1 MRQSAD
7 DLINS
12 LEPSPSPH
20 SRDRMTPA
28 NSTELLDW
36 LVRNQ
41 FLAPERGNEI
51 RAQIGSFPDTHG
63 LCKELL
69 RRDWLTPYQVNQL
82 LQGKGE
88 CLMFGPNRV
97 LSRLGEGAMGTVFKA
112 WNTRLGK
119 LVAIKTIAKEHVA
132 KEQAMKR
139 FLREIATASQLDHPN
154 IVLVR
159 DADEAQGNPY
169 LAMDYIDGIDL
180 AKRVKQDGALP
191 IPLAIEYA
199 RQAALGLQHAFERG
213 VVHRD
218 IKPSNLLVSK
228 SASPEQSAVVKILDF
243 GLARFASEQDN
254 ENRLTQFNKILG
266 TVDYIAPEQI
276 DNARGADIRS
286 DIYSLGCTLYYLIA
300 AKPPF
305 PGADLVAKLT
315 ARISGPL
322 PRIREIRP
330 EAPAGL
336 EEVMVKMMARL
347 PDDRYQTPN
356 EVAAA
361 LASLS
366 KPANAEAKP
375 VSSGQVLLAKLVSPT
390 PGSPVPSAAVLTAKP
405 VMATAA
411 SAATAVPPTSVP
423 SSTDDSLGFGESSAP
438 PSQPSRPTAEN
449 AKAASSTLLI
459 GGAAGL
465 VMALIGLVLLFR
477 MVGCSGEPTKKG
489 YLTPGAAVHL
499 KQVESRLYTDGGA
512 KPLLVEIEREKF
524 TGPVKVEFDRLP
536 QGLSSEPIWIP
547 SGKKQGELRLTVSYT
562 TPPFSAK
569 LRITATAE
577 NLTDESFLDF
587 TLKSSRD

>member
-1 MRQSAD
+1 
-7 DLINS
+7 
-12 LEPSPSPH
+12 
-20 SRDRMTPA
+20 MTPA
-28 NSTELLDW
+28 NPTELLDW
-36 LVRNQ
+36 LIRNQ
-41 FLAPERGNEI
+41 FLAPERGNEV
-51 RAQIGSFPDTHG
+51 RGQLATFPDAHC

-69 RRDWLTPYQVNQL
+69 RRDWITPYQVNQL

-88 CLMFGPNRV
+88 SLTYGPNRV
-97 LSRLGEGAMGTVFKA
+97 LNRLGEGAMGTVFKA
-112 WNTRLGK
+112 WNVRLGK

-169 LAMDYIDGIDL
+169 LAMDFIDGIDL
-180 AKRVKQDGALP
+180 AKRVKQDGPLP
-191 IPLAIEYA
+191 IPLAVEFA
-199 RQAALGLQHAFERG
+199 RQAALGLQHAFERD

-218 IKPSNLLVSK
+218 IKPSNLLMAK
-228 SASPEQSAVVKILDF
+228 AASPEQTPVVKILDF

-286 DIYSLGCTLYYLIA
+286 DIYSLGCTLYYLLA

-322 PRIREIRP
+322 PRIRDVRP

-336 EEVMVKMMARL
+336 EEVMLKMMARL

-361 LASLS
+361 LASFARTTS
-366 KPANAEAKP
+366 PEARPAA
-375 VSSGQVLLAKLVSPT
+375 SGQVLLAKVVTPSADVSLPSAS
-390 PGSPVPSAAVLTAKP
+390 PIPARPLPVPMAAPVTAVP
-405 VMATAA
+405 MAAPQAAMPRSGGPETALPQTAA
-411 SAATAVPPTSVP
+411 SI
-423 SSTDDSLGFGESSAP
+423 STDDSLGLSEGPATPARTHTGSKP
-438 PSQPSRPTAEN
+438 
-449 AKAASSTLLI
+449 ASHVSPMLLI
-459 GGAAGL
+459 GGSAGMI
-465 VMALIGLVLLFR
+465 MALIGFVMLFR
-477 MVGCSGEPTKKG
+477 VVGCNGDPPKKG
-489 YLTPGAAVHL
+489 YFTPGAAVHL
-499 KQVESRLYTDGGA
+499 KPFDSRVYLDGGA
-512 KPLLVEIEREKF
+512 KPLLVEIERDKF
-524 TGPVKVEFDRLP
+524 SGPVKVEFDPLP
-536 QGLSSEPIWIP
+536 KGLSSEPAWIP
-547 SGKKQGELRLTVSYT
+547 SNKKQGELRLTVSYG
-562 TPPFSAK
+562 TPPFAAK

-577 NLTDESFLDF
+577 NLTDEGYLDF
-587 TLKSSRD
+587 TLKSSKTNK

>member
-1 MRQSAD
+1 M
-7 DLINS
+7 I
-12 LEPSPSPH
+12 
-20 SRDRMTPA
+20 PA
-28 NSTELLDW
+28 HSTELLDW

-41 FLAPERGNEI
+41 FLAPERANEV
-51 RAQIGSFPDTHG
+51 RGQLASFPDAHA

-88 CLMFGPNRV
+88 CLMYGPNRV
-97 LSRLGEGAMGTVFKA
+97 LNRLGEGAMGTVYKA
-112 WNTRLGK
+112 WNVRLGK

-169 LAMDYIDGIDL
+169 LAMDFIDGIDL
-180 AKRVKQDGALP
+180 AKRVKQDGPLP
-191 IPLAIEYA
+191 IPVAVEYA

-228 SASPEQSAVVKILDF
+228 SASPEQTPVVKILDF

-286 DIYSLGCTLYYLIA
+286 DIYSLGCTLYFLLT

-322 PRIREIRP
+322 PRIREVRP

-336 EEVMVKMMARL
+336 EEVMLKLMARL

-356 EVAAA
+356 EAAAA
-361 LASLS
+361 LAPFAKPSNAES
-366 KPANAEAKP
+366 KPVA
-375 VSSGQVLLAKLVSPT
+375 SGQILVAKVVTPT
-390 PGSPVPSAAVLTAKP
+390 SGAAYP
-405 VMATAA
+405 TAA
-411 SAATAVPPTSVP
+411 PVTSKPMPLAAPLTAVPVSANPQPATMQPAFANAAVAP
-423 SSTDDSLGFGESSAP
+423 GTPQPFDDDSHGFDPAP
-438 PSQPSRPTAEN
+438 PTPNRSTSP
-449 AKAASSTLLI
+449 ASGPKLSPMLLM
-459 GGAAGL
+459 GGSAGL
-465 VMALIGLVLLFR
+465 VMALIGFVLLFR
-477 MVGCSGEPTKKG
+477 VVGCGVETPKKG
-489 YLTPGAAVHL
+489 YFTPGAAVHL
-499 KQVESRLYTDGGA
+499 KPLDTRVYLDGGA
-512 KPLLVEIEREKF
+512 KPLLVEVEREKF
-524 TGPVKVEFDRLP
+524 SGPVKVEFDPLP
-536 QGLSSEPIWIP
+536 QGLSSEPTWIP
-547 SGKKQGELRLTVSYT
+547 SNKKQGELRLTVSYG
-562 TPPFSAK
+562 TPPFAAK
-569 LRITATAE
+569 LRVTATAE
-577 NLTDESFLDF
+577 NLTDEAYLDF
-587 TLKSSRD
+587 TLKSSKTSK

>member
-1 MRQSAD
+1 
-7 DLINS
+7 
-12 LEPSPSPH
+12 
-20 SRDRMTPA
+20 MTPA

-41 FLAPERGNEI
+41 FLAPDRGNEV
-51 RAQIGSFPDTHG
+51 RAQVAAFPDAHG

-82 LQGKGE
+82 LQGKGDS
-88 CLMFGPNRV
+88 LMFGPNRV

-191 IPLAIEYA
+191 VPLAIEYA
-199 RQAALGLQHAFERG
+199 RQAALGLQHAFERD

-228 SASPEQSAVVKILDF
+228 SASPEQTPVVKILDF

-254 ENRLTQFNKILG
+254 ANRLTQFNKILG

-286 DIYSLGCTLYYLIA
+286 DIYSLGCTLYYLLA

-315 ARISGPL
+315 ARISGTL
-322 PRIREIRP
+322 PRIREVRP

-366 KPANAEAKP
+366 KATNAEMKP
-375 VSSGQVLLAKLVSPT
+375 VSSGQVLLAKVVAPT
-390 PGSPVPSAAVLTAKP
+390 TGLPVPSAAVLIAKP
-405 VMATAA
+405 VMATAV
-411 SAATAVPPTSVP
+411 TAVPPTSVP
-423 SSTDDSLGFGESSAP
+423 SSTDDSLGFGETSASP
-438 PSQPSRPTAEN
+438 PSRPRPTTEKAP
-449 AKAASSTLLI
+449 AASSTLLI

-465 VMALIGLVLLFR
+465 VMALIGLVLMFR
-477 MVGCSGEPTKKG
+477 MVGCSGEPAKKG
-489 YLTPGAAVHL
+489 YLTPGAAVRL
-499 KQVESRLYTDGGA
+499 KQVESRIYTDGAA

-524 TGPVKVEFDRLP
+524 SGPVKVEFDPLP
-536 QGLSSEPIWIP
+536 QGLSSEAIWIP
-547 SGKKQGELRLTVSYT
+547 SNKKQGEMRLTVSYGT
-562 TPPFSAK
+562 SPFAAK

-577 NLTDESFLDF
+577 NLTDETFLDF
-587 TLKSSRD
+587 TLKSSRNQ

>member
-1 MRQSAD
+1 
-7 DLINS
+7 
-12 LEPSPSPH
+12 
-20 SRDRMTPA
+20 MTPA

-41 FLAPERGNEI
+41 FLAPDRGNEV
-51 RAQIGSFPDTHG
+51 RAQGAAFPDAHG

-82 LQGKGE
+82 LQGKGDS
-88 CLMFGPNRV
+88 LMFGPNRV

-191 IPLAIEYA
+191 VPLAIEYA

-228 SASPEQSAVVKILDF
+228 SASPEQTPVVKILDF

-254 ENRLTQFNKILG
+254 ANRLTQFNKILG

-286 DIYSLGCTLYYLIA
+286 DIYSLGCTLYYLLA

-315 ARISGPL
+315 ARISGTL
-322 PRIREIRP
+322 PRIREVRP
-330 EAPAGL
+330 DAPAGL

-366 KPANAEAKP
+366 KATNAEMKP
-375 VSSGQVLLAKLVSPT
+375 VSSGQVLLAKVVAPT
-390 PGSPVPSAAVLTAKP
+390 TGFPVPSAAVLTAKP
-405 VMATAA
+405 VMATAV
-411 SAATAVPPTSVP
+411 TAVPPTSVP
-423 SSTDDSLGFGESSAP
+423 SSTDDSLGFGETSASP
-438 PSQPSRPTAEN
+438 VARPRPTTERASS
-449 AKAASSTLLI
+449 ASSTLLI

-477 MVGCSGEPTKKG
+477 MVGCSGEPAKKG
-489 YLTPGAAVHL
+489 HFTPGAAVRL
-499 KQVESRLYTDGGA
+499 KQVESRIYTDGGP

-524 TGPVKVEFDRLP
+524 SGPVKVEFDPLP

-547 SGKKQGELRLTVSYT
+547 SNKKQGEMRLTVSYT
-562 TPPFSAK
+562 TPPFAAK

-577 NLTDESFLDF
+577 NLTDETFLDF
-587 TLKSSRD
+587 TLKSSRNQ